1 MSDPARLTLAPQL
14 QSMTTLP
21 LMPLVAHPFANEQRM
36 MNERE
41 FETVKA
47 SIKTDGLFRPIE
59 LYEGKIL
66 DGRNRYKAA
75 LAVGYK
81 FRISDFVTFVGTT
94 EQAWTRANADNVA
107 RRHLTDDD
115 KKILVRRMLEEHPKR
130 SNRKIAQLC
139 GVSHPTVAKLREPE
153 GDPVFD
159 KFAKDWDGL
168 SDQQRERFAEK
179 FATDLRELLA

>member
-1 MSDPARLTLAPQL
+1 MSDTPQL
-14 QSMTTLP
+14 RPMTTLP

-41 FETVKA
+41 FETLQA
-47 SIKTDGLFRPIE
+47 SIKADGLLRPIE

-66 DGRNRYKAA
+66 DGRNRYKAG
-75 LAVGYK
+75 LSIGYK

-107 RRHLTDDD
+107 RRHLTDED
-115 KKILVRRMLEEHPKR
+115 KKILVRRMLEEHPRR
-130 SNRKIAQLC
+130 SNREIARLC

-153 GDPVFD
+153 GDPTFD
-159 KFAKDWDGL
+159 KFCRDWDNL
-168 SDQQRERFAEK
+168 SDQQRERFVEK
-179 FATDLRELLA
+179 FSSDLRDLLP

>member
-1 MSDPARLTLAPQL
+1 
-14 QSMTTLP
+14 MTTLP
-21 LMPLVAHPFANEQRM
+21 PKPLVAHPFANEQRM

-41 FETVKA
+41 FETLKA
-47 SIKTDGLFRPIE
+47 SIKTDGLIRPIE
-59 LYEGKIL
+59 LYESKIL

-75 LAVGYK
+75 LAVEYK
-81 FRISDFVTFVGTT
+81 FRISDFVIFVGTN

-115 KKILVRRMLEEHPKR
+115 KKILVRRMLEEHPER

-153 GDPVFD
+153 GDPALD
-159 KFAKDWDGL
+159 KFARDWDGL
-168 SDQQRERFAEK
+168 SDQQRERFVERSSSE
-179 FATDLRELLA
+179 LRELLG

>member
-1 MSDPARLTLAPQL
+1 MTNPEPARLL
-14 QSMTTLP
+14 SMTSLP
-21 LMPLVAHPFANEQRM
+21 PMPLVAHPFANEQRM

-41 FETVKA
+41 FETLKA
-47 SIKTDGLFRPIE
+47 TIKADGLLRPIE

-75 LAVGYK
+75 LSVEYK

-107 RRHLTDDD
+107 RRHLTDED
-115 KKILVRRMLEEHPKR
+115 KKILVRRMLEEHPER

-153 GDPVFD
+153 GDQAFD
-159 KFAKDWDGL
+159 KFCRDWENL
-168 SDQQRERFAEK
+168 SDQQRERFVDK
-179 FATDLRELLA
+179 FAADLREPLG